1 MNDFNDHT
9 PCSCTDD
16 LLSVL
21 YGEATELE
29 VSDFR
34 AHMQTCVSC
43 EAEMRAFG
51 SVRESIGTWKFEALS
66 VAPAPEVS
74 ASTHRVKTKSA
85 IAAVREFFDLSPLWL
100 KGATAFATLL
110 FCLLAVLAFVKF
122 QQPVSTTAVNNKPNA
137 VYTEQE
143 KDQIL
148 KKALDEQKAQFLATR
163 VPAPERVRPMAI
175 NQPPKKTMNRSN
187 ATNVARGQRPLTRW
201 EREQLAADLR
211 LLQRDDAGIELLSEP
226 INK

>member
-1 MNDFNDHT
+1 MNDFNDNT
-9 PCSCTDD
+9 RCSRTDD

-21 YGEATELE
+21 YGEATERE
-29 VSDFR
+29 ASDFR
-34 AHMQTCVSC
+34 AHMQTCVRC
-43 EAEMRAFG
+43 ETEMRAFG
-51 SVRESIGTWKFEALS
+51 GVRESIGAWKFEALS

-74 ASTHRVKTKSA
+74 ATYAGKRKSA
-85 IAAVREFFDLSPLWL
+85 IAALRQFFDLSPLWL
-100 KGATAFATLL
+100 KGATAFATVLL
-110 FCLLAVLAFVKF
+110 CLLAVFAFVRF
-122 QQPVSTTAVNNKPNA
+122 QQPVTTTAVNNKPNA

-163 VPAPERVRPMAI
+163 VPAPEIVKPIAI
-175 NQPPKKTMNRSN
+175 NQPQKKTVNRSN
-187 ATNVARGQRPLTRW
+187 STNVARGQRPLTRW

>member
-1 MNDFNDHT
+1 MNDFNDNT
-9 PCSCTDD
+9 TCSRTDD

-21 YGEATELE
+21 YGEATERE
-29 VSDFR
+29 ASDFR

-43 EAEMRAFG
+43 ETEMRAFG
-51 SVRESIGTWKFEALS
+51 GVRESIGAWKFEALS

-74 ASTHRVKTKSA
+74 ATHPAKTKSA
-85 IAAVREFFDLSPLWL
+85 IAALRQFFDLSPLWL

-110 FCLLAVLAFVKF
+110 FCVLAVLAFVRF
-122 QQPVSTTAVNNKPNA
+122 QQPVTTTAVNNKPNA

-163 VPAPERVRPMAI
+163 VPAPESVKPIAV
-175 NQPPKKTMNRSN
+175 NQPQKKTVNRSN
-187 ATNVARGQRPLTRW
+187 STNVARGQRPLTKW